1 MIQLNAVVI
10 ILVDQEGRMLL
21 QQRSFDTPVMPGYW
35 AFFGGGIDEG
45 ESPLQSVIRE
55 TLEEIEHKLTNPQ
68 FIFEQD
74 FVLENAEGHMRVYV
88 ERFYGDKKKLK
99 LKEGRDWGWFTSGEM
114 QQLKMILHDR
124 LVIKKVENHIRRK
137 DEI

>member
-1 MIQLNAVVI
+1 M
-10 ILVDQEGRMLL
+10 
-21 QQRSFDTPVMPGYW
+21 
-35 AFFGGGIDEG
+35 
-45 ESPLQSVIRE
+45 QSVIRE
-55 TLEEIEHKLTNPQ
+55 TLEEIEYKLTNPQ

-74 FVLENAEGHMRVYV
+74 FVLENAEGHMGVYV

-114 QQLKMILHDR
+114 QRLKMISHDR

-137 DEI
+137 DEICQNEC